1 MQVQLSRAALGSVAV
16 LGLLVA
22 ALPAIAQDEAPG
34 EAQKEAPQEVEEEA
48 PAEGATES
56 SAAEDP
62 TLAAVD
68 GFIATREIDRS
79 DPRWKEKV
87 PPPPKLQFDKARRY
101 VWELETN
108 RGRLAIRLYPDAAP
122 VHVSS
127 TIYLTRLGF
136 FDSLV
141 FHRVITG
148 FMAQGGDPRG
158 NGTGDPGYEYA
169 GEISDSLSHDRRGLL
184 SMANAGPGTDGS
196 QFFITFAPTPHLDGK
211 HTIFGE
217 VTGGMRTLDRIEKLG
232 RRSGRPKQVVMI
244 EKASIRVEPVP

>member
-1 MQVQLSRAALGSVAV
+1 MQVQLSRAALGLAAV
-16 LGLLVA
+16 VGLLTLA
-22 ALPAIAQDEAPG
+22 APTLA
-34 EAQKEAPQEVEEEA
+34 EEA
-48 PAEGATES
+48 PTGQGSAEA
-56 SAAEDP
+56 SAPEDP

-68 GFIATREIDRS
+68 AFIATREIDRS
-79 DPRWKEKV
+79 NPRWKEKL
-87 PPPPKLQFDKARRY
+87 PPPPMLPFDEAHRY
-101 VWELETN
+101 IWELDTN
-108 RGRLAIRLYPDAAP
+108 RGVLVIRLYPDAAP

-136 FDSLV
+136 YDSLP

-158 NGTGDPGYEYA
+158 KGTGDPGYEYA
-169 GEISDSLSHDRRGLL
+169 GEISDSLSHDKRGIL

-217 VTGGMRTLDRIEKLG
+217 VIGGKRTLERIEEVG
-232 RRSGRPKQVVMI
+232 SRSGRTSETVLIQ
-244 EKASIRVEPVP
+244 KASIRVD

>member
-1 MQVQLSRAALGSVAV
+1 MQVQLSRAAFGLTAV
-16 LGLLVA
+16 LGLLAPA
-22 ALPAIAQDEAPG
+22 APAFAQEEGPA
-34 EAQKEAPQEVEEEA
+34 EAQEEASAEARAEA
-48 PAEGATES
+48 PAEGA
-56 SAAEDP
+56 AQANAPEDP

-68 GFIATREIDRS
+68 AFIATREIDRS
-79 DPRWKEKV
+79 DPRWKEKL
-87 PPPPKLQFDKARRY
+87 PPPPMLRFDKARAY

-108 RGRLAIRLYPDAAP
+108 RGALAIRLYPDVAP

-136 FDSLV
+136 YDSLT
-141 FHRVITG
+141 FHRVIPG

-169 GEISDSLSHDRRGLL
+169 GEIAGSLSHDRRGLL

-196 QFFITFAPTPHLDGK
+196 QFFLTLAPARHLDGK

-217 VTGGMRTLDRIEKLG
+217 VIGGRRTLDRIEELG
-232 RRSGRPKQVVMI
+232 SRSGRTERTVRI
-244 EKASIRVEPVP
+244 EKASIRVD

>member
-1 MQVQLSRAALGSVAV
+1 MQVQLSPAV
-16 LGLLVA
+16 LGLTVVLGFVA
-22 ALPAIAQDEAPG
+22 AAAPTLAQEEAAA
-34 EAQKEAPQEVEEEA
+34 EAQEEA
-48 PAEGATES
+48 AAEGTVEANVP
-56 SAAEDP
+56 EDP

-68 GFIATREIDRS
+68 AFIATREIDRS
-79 DPRWKEKV
+79 DPRWKEKLT
-87 PPPPKLQFDKARRY
+87 PPPMLSFDEARAY

-108 RGRLAIRLYPDAAP
+108 RGALAIRLYPDVAP

-136 FDSLV
+136 FDSLP
-141 FHRVITG
+141 FHRVIPG

-169 GEISDSLSHDRRGLL
+169 GEIADSLSHDRRGLL

-196 QFFITFAPTPHLDGK
+196 QFFLLFGPAPHLDGK

-217 VTGGMRTLDRIEKLG
+217 LVGGRRTLDRIEELG
-232 RRSGRPKQVVMI
+232 SRSGRTERTVRI
-244 EKASIRVEPVP
+244 EKASIRVD